1 MTEESA
7 PAFFGQHPWPERPR
21 RIVPDMTAVSA
32 LQVGHPIAVFILMK
46 TDDDA
51 FHLGRSLGGRGFC
64 DGRHHPAWLE
74 IRDGPHAEGP
84 LLQNQLACLD

>member
-1 MTEESA
+1 MTEEPA

-51 FHLGRSLGGRGFC
+51 FH
-64 DGRHHPAWLE
+64 
-74 IRDGPHAEGP
+74 
-84 LLQNQLACLD
+84 